1 MSSTLQ
7 VVLLTSKPHPD
18 ISAVVRHVRGSL
30 GMHTP
35 PPQKHVWSLGS
46 GQVLRTVMTNGEDFN
61 ELLEEVKP
69 DVWVIDA
76 RVGTVDMV
84 GFFKRHET
92 VAKATRLIKLVI
104 V

>member
-7 VVLLTSKPHPD
+7 VVLLTNKRHPD
-18 ISAVVRHVRGSL
+18 ISAVVEHVRSK

-35 PPQKHVWSLGS
+35 PPQKREADLGP
-46 GQVLRTVMTNGEDFN
+46 GQVLRTVMTNGENFN
-61 ELLEEVKP
+61 EMLKEVKP